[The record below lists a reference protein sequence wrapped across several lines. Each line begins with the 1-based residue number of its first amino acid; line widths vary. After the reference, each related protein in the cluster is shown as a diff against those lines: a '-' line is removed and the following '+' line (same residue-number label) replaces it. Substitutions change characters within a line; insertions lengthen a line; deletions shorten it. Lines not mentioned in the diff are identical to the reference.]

1 MRSIFWI
8 LFPFPDKLSANGVIE
23 GPDSSEVADFMN
35 VDKTSFR
42 EIGKV
47 FTACALRDDDTESF
61 ITKSK

>member
-1 MRSIFWI
+1 MRSTFWT
-8 LFPFPDKLSANGVIE
+8 LFPFPDKVFANGVIE

-42 EIGKV
+42 DVGKV
-47 FTACALRDDDTESF
+47 FTACALRDDDMESF